1 MSESELEEDFGEMN
15 DEEAVELL
23 LGLLSGEALDDLG
36 VDVEDLSV
44 RSFRDAGVLT
54 RDEGL
59 VLRVGEAEFQVTVVR
74 SR

>member
-59 VLRVGEAEFQVTVVR
+59 VLRVGDAEFQVTVVR